1 MFKQTINILKVNM
14 LASTLHGRGY
24 AFFGI
29 PALHG
34 KFSGTFCLMVGL
46 IAKPHS
52 RLFSCD

>member
-52 RLFSCD
+52 RLFSRD